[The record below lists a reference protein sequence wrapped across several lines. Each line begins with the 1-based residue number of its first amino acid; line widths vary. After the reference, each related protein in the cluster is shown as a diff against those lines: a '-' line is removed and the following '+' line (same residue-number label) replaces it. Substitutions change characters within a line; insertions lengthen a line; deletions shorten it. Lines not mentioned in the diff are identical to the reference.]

1 MIPQEYIQEVVAR
14 NDITEVIGQY
24 VQLRHRGRTYTGL
37 CPFHNEKTPS
47 FTVYPD
53 TQSFYCFGCGAAG
66 DVINFVRKISNLGYV
81 EAVKQLAGHAGM
93 PMPEEDDQES
103 RSRSRLLEINRNAA
117 RYFYDQLNAPTPEA
131 AMPAATGAKNA
142 AFRMRPSA
150 GLAWAMHRKIL
161 SAFCTTCATAALP
174 SRNWN
179 PPALSSVAPRA
190 ICMIS
195 SATA

>member
-81 EAVKQLAGHAGM
+81 EAVKQLAGRAGM

-117 RYFYDQLNAPTPEA
+117 RYFYDQLNAPT
-131 AMPAATGAKNA
+131 
-142 AFRMRPSA
+142 RPSV

>member
-81 EAVKQLAGHAGM
+81 EAVKQLAGRAGM

-131 AMPAATGAKNA
+131 AMARRYWKENYIKLLRTLMVWPGLCTGR
-142 AFRMRPSA
+142 FCRPSA
-150 GLAWAMHRKIL
+150 LPAPPRLYRAGIGIL
-161 SAFCTTCATAALP
+161 RPCQA
-174 SRNWN
+174 
-179 PPALSSVAPRA
+179 
-190 ICMIS
+190 
-195 SATA
+195 

>member
-81 EAVKQLAGHAGM
+81 EAVKQLAGRAGM

-131 AMPAATGAKNA
+131 AMA
-142 AFRMRPSA
+142 RRY
-150 GLAWAMHRKIL
+150 WIL
-161 SAFCTTCATAALP
+161 WAFCTTCATAALP

>member
-37 CPFHNEKTPS
+37 CPFHNEKTP
-47 FTVYPD
+47 FVYRLPGYPKFL
-53 TQSFYCFGCGAAG
+53 TAWLRCGG

-81 EAVKQLAGHAGM
+81 EAVKQLAGRAGM

-117 RYFYDQLNAPTPEA
+117 RYF
-131 AMPAATGAKNA
+131 
-142 AFRMRPSA
+142 S
-150 GLAWAMHRKIL
+150 
-161 SAFCTTCATAALP
+161 
-174 SRNWN
+174 
-179 PPALSSVAPRA
+179 
-190 ICMIS
+190 
-195 SATA
+195 